1 MHFSGVDEGTRLS
14 SFVPFNINGTYERY
28 LAKEIS
34 SPFSVGKLVS
44 VEHVTSVKKEAVL
57 LDGVTLEKGIKPTPE
72 QVTPSSVQQT
82 LVFKFESL
90 DGVESHIET
99 LWDLDPKDAKYDNKE
114 KMISQKYGQV
124 FEAYMGANTAKD
136 YLSVAQI
143 LAKEKP
149 SWAAY
154 FAGIARIFNTAKEG
168 GPIFLEEGAPIPVR
182 LKLVRNRGNT
192 KNPNS
197 ITLPLGNFIEKIV
210 KGAKSSVLSLN
221 ADDEFHIIEKPK
233 AANVLGNAGGGF
245 GAIKTVKEEGWDNDD
260 TEL

>member
-1 MHFSGVDEGTRLS
+1 MHFSGVDEGTRLQ
-14 SFVPFNINGTYERY
+14 SFVPFNIDGTYQRY
-28 LAKEIS
+28 LAKEVS

-44 VEHVTSVKKEAVL
+44 VEHLTTVKKEAVL
-57 LDGVTLEKGIKPTPE
+57 LDGVALEKGVKPTPE
-72 QVTPSSVQQT
+72 QVTPSSIQQT

-90 DGVESHIET
+90 DGVESHVET
-99 LWDLDPKDAKYDNKE
+99 LWDLDAKDQKYEVKE
-114 KMISQKYGQV
+114 KMISQKFGQL

-136 YLSVAQI
+136 YLTTALI
-143 LAKEKP
+143 FGKEKP

-154 FAGIARIFNTAKEG
+154 FGGIARIFNTAKEG
-168 GPIFLEEGAPIPVR
+168 TPIFLEEGAPIPVR

-192 KNPNS
+192 KNPNG
-197 ITLPLGNFIEKIV
+197 ITLPLGNFIERIV

-233 AANVLGNAGGGF
+233 AASVLGNAGGGF
-245 GAIKTVKEEGWDNDD
+245 GAIKPAPEAGWDDD